1 MPVTV
6 QGDVKDPRQL
16 AQEMMPYMR
25 QLFEDF
31 SREQARRNLSTVDP
45 QVQAA
50 LSHFNEA
57 RELLALK

>member
-25 QLFEDF
+25 QLFEEF
-31 SREQARRNLSTVDP
+31 SREQARRNLFDAPHV
-45 QVQAA
+45 
-50 LSHFNEA
+50 
-57 RELLALK
+57 